1 MTSCPCGQCFSA
13 ARLLLRAGMGEIF
26 RRVAAIAP
34 VKVGERGVFRA
45 PRTMKTTAELRAEA
59 ARRGLAKQASRA
71 QEKSELVQLLE
82 ETQGNALA
90 KTGTK
95 QLRTVAQR
103 RGLAVDA
110 TMEKEQLIE
119 ALELAMTGQTQAR
132 GR

>member
-1 MTSCPCGQCFSA
+1 MTPA
-13 ARLLLRAGMGEIF
+13 HVLLPPGMGEIF

-45 PRTMKTTAELRAEA
+45 PRTMKSTAELRAEA

-71 QEKSELVQLLE
+71 QEKGELVQLLE
-82 ETQGNALA
+82 ETQGTALA
-90 KTGTK
+90 KAGTK

-110 TMEKEQLIE
+110 TTDKAQLVE
-119 ALELAMTGQTQAR
+119 DLELAMTGQTQSG

>member
-1 MTSCPCGQCFSA
+1 
-13 ARLLLRAGMGEIF
+13 MGEIF

-34 VKVGERGVFRA
+34 VKIGERGVFRA

-71 QEKSELVQLLE
+71 QEKKELVQLLE

-90 KTGTK
+90 KVGTK
-95 QLRTVAQR
+95 QLHTVAQR

-110 TMEKEQLIE
+110 TMEKEQLVAI
-119 ALELAMTGQTQAR
+119 LEVAMTG
-132 GR
+132 